1 MKIIVSGGTGLVGQ
15 ALIPELL
22 KSGHEIHVIGRD
34 EEKMRKAFSN
44 TVQATTWNK
53 LDTLNRDEFSAIINL
68 AGEDISAHRWNTRT
82 KEVLLSSRIK
92 TTNQLIEW
100 GVTAKNKK
108 PHLYNASAIGIYGLQ
123 KKQAQDNIIFTET
136 SKPIDFPKMSFAS
149 QLVTQWEE
157 AAKKGFAMGMPVTLM
172 RFGVV
177 LKRGEGMLKKLQ
189 IPIQYGMGAVLGTGE
204 QPLAWIDSTDLVHAI
219 LFLLAHPEITGPI
232 NLVAPECVSQK
243 NFMKTLGQVLKKPVF
258 MRLPSWSIRFLFG
271 QMGEELLLSGQTVAS
286 QRLAEYQFKF
296 KYPTLLAALTKEFG
310 G

>member
-123 KKQAQDNIIFTET
+123 KSRHKTISYLPKHPSPLIF
-136 SKPIDFPKMSFAS
+136 
-149 QLVTQWEE
+149 
-157 AAKKGFAMGMPVTLM
+157 
-172 RFGVV
+172 
-177 LKRGEGMLKKLQ
+177 LK
-189 IPIQYGMGAVLGTGE
+189 
-204 QPLAWIDSTDLVHAI
+204 
-219 LFLLAHPEITGPI
+219 
-232 NLVAPECVSQK
+232 
-243 NFMKTLGQVLKKPVF
+243 
-258 MRLPSWSIRFLFG
+258 
-271 QMGEELLLSGQTVAS
+271 
-286 QRLAEYQFKF
+286 
-296 KYPTLLAALTKEFG
+296 
-310 G
+310 